1 LADQV
6 QHNSNLGAKVDE
18 LSRSSQDHEHTKRA
32 LRTSVDDNTRISK
45 MYADRNDE
53 IEALRRRIAE
63 LEGRGSMIDGLHNR
77 VRNLEG
83 ENDQLRNTLGAR
95 MKDLERMYRQLA
107 EYHSIEGNILETTF
121 NKMKSETD
129 AMLHTGRA

>member
-1 LADQV
+1 M
-6 QHNSNLGAKVDE
+6 DE
-18 LSRSSQDHEHTKRA
+18 LNRSSQDHEVTKRQLKSA
-32 LRTSVDDNTRISK
+32 VDENSRISK
-45 MYADRNDE
+45 MYAERHEDVENM
-53 IEALRRRIAE
+53 RRRIAE
-63 LEGRGSMIDGLHNR
+63 LEGRGSVIDGLNMR
-77 VRNLEG
+77 IRNLESDN
-83 ENDQLRNTLGAR
+83 EQLRNTLAAR